1 MQNNSNH
8 TGRVPRNLRSAFGP
22 YADYLTSDEG
32 HSLADKIIVSLS
44 GVLLWA
50 IVVGLLWGVI

>member
-1 MQNNSNH
+1 MNDTTRKH
-8 TGRVPRNLRSAFGP
+8 PRTLREAFGH
-22 YADYLTSDEG
+22 YADTLTSDEG